1 MFNVTRDTLQ
11 ELFIHYL
18 TEEAHGQSNKGSS
31 LDYKHLAEVVQTNDT
46 LEFLREIMPRKIT
59 VRQFKEMMAAKE
71 ASNSSSSSESSSDS
85 DSDSDSDTDSCSD
98 SDETKGENGNSSG
111 SERESETKEN
121 GACHSDS
128 DNKSESSV
136 KSDSEENKRWGLSFS
151 FLADRLQLMNLGL
164 PCLFIKFHRSVRS
177 IYFKSAHLY

>member
-1 MFNVTRDTLQ
+1 MSTQSSSVKLKELRLPISRVKTIMKSSPSVDTVGQDGLYLVTKATVRLE

-18 TEEAHGQSNKGSS
+18 TEEAHMQSNKGPS

-71 ASNSSSSSESSSDS
+71 PSNSSSSSESSSDS

-98 SDETKGENGNSSG
+98 SDETKGDNGNSSS
-111 SERESETKEN
+111 SEQESETKEN

-128 DNKSESSV
+128 DKSESSV
-136 KSDSEENKRWGLSFS
+136 KSDSEENNKR
-151 FLADRLQLMNLGL
+151 
-164 PCLFIKFHRSVRS
+164 
-177 IYFKSAHLY
+177 

>member
-1 MFNVTRDTLQ
+1 MSTQASSAKMKELRLPISRVKTIMKSSPYVDTVGQDGLYLVTKAT

-18 TEEAHGQSNKGSS
+18 TEEAHMQSNKGSS

-59 VRQFKEMMAAKE
+59 VRQFKEMMAAKN
-71 ASNSSSSSESSSDS
+71 ASHSSSSESSSDS
-85 DSDSDSDTDSCSD
+85 DSDSDTDTDSCSD
-98 SDETKGENGNSSG
+98 SDETKAENGNTSG

-128 DNKSESSV
+128 ESSV
-136 KSDSEENKRWGLSFS
+136 KSDSEDNKR
-151 FLADRLQLMNLGL
+151 
-164 PCLFIKFHRSVRS
+164 
-177 IYFKSAHLY
+177 

>member
-1 MFNVTRDTLQ
+1 MSTQSSSVKLKELRLPISRVKTIMKSSPSVDTVGQDGLFLVTKAT

-18 TEEAHGQSNKGSS
+18 TEEAHMQSNKGPS
-31 LDYKHLAEVVQTNDT
+31 LDYKHLAEIVQTNDT

-71 ASNSSSSSESSSDS
+71 PNSSSSSESSSDS

-98 SDETKGENGNSSG
+98 SDETKGDNGNSSS
-111 SERESETKEN
+111 SEQESETKEN

-128 DNKSESSV
+128 DKSESSV
-136 KSDSEENKRWGLSFS
+136 KSDSEENNKR
-151 FLADRLQLMNLGL
+151 
-164 PCLFIKFHRSVRS
+164 
-177 IYFKSAHLY
+177 

>member
-1 MFNVTRDTLQ
+1 MSTQGSSVKLKELRLPISRVKTIMKSSPSVDTVGQDGLYLVTKAT

-18 TEEAHGQSNKGSS
+18 SEEAHMQSNKGSS

-71 ASNSSSSSESSSDS
+71 PSSSSSESSSDS

-98 SDETKGENGNSSG
+98 SDETKGDNRNSSS
-111 SERESETKEN
+111 SEQESETKEN

-128 DNKSESSV
+128 DKSESSV
-136 KSDSEENKRWGLSFS
+136 KSDSEENNKR
-151 FLADRLQLMNLGL
+151 
-164 PCLFIKFHRSVRS
+164 
-177 IYFKSAHLY
+177 

>member
-1 MFNVTRDTLQ
+1 MSTQTSQTSTTRIKELRLPISRVKTIMKSSPSVDTVGQDGLYLVTKAT

-18 TEEAHGQSNKGSS
+18 TEEAHMQSNKGSS

-71 ASNSSSSSESSSDS
+71 ASHSSSSSSSSESSSDS

-98 SDETKGENGNSSG
+98 SDDTKGDNGNSSG

-128 DNKSESSV
+128 DKSESSV
-136 KSDSEENKRWGLSFS
+136 KSDSEENKR
-151 FLADRLQLMNLGL
+151 
-164 PCLFIKFHRSVRS
+164 
-177 IYFKSAHLY
+177 

>member
-1 MFNVTRDTLQ
+1 MRAMSTQTSAGKIKELRLPISRVKTIMKSSPSVDTVGQDGLYLVTKAT

-136 KSDSEENKRWGLSFS
+136 KSDSEENKR
-151 FLADRLQLMNLGL
+151 
-164 PCLFIKFHRSVRS
+164 
-177 IYFKSAHLY
+177 